1 MSGFDVKIEKGE
13 YLGKP
18 VAIVRLPGRYR
29 VLSST
34 IMGGGFAET
43 DTLFI
48 LEVKMG
54 YDNNSPE
61 DDLEEV
67 CRRYSL
73 PADCVGFMTAADVN
87 RVLTVKREEVN
98 GKRAIAIVTAGVT
111 NAVYAGERLPQEVID
126 LLPKH
131 IAGTINIIAL
141 LDQPVQDCGMAGGFI
156 TITEAKSAALM
167 DMKVKGTGTTSD
179 AVAIACPM
187 GDGDKYCGPAT
198 DAGMAVARAVRDA
211 VAESIRKWNGNGS
224 GARDFVYRLD
234 ELGVGVEE
242 MWAAAYELYIP
253 DPSWDT
259 ERIRAM
265 FMRNL
270 AVLRKDINVNAMMYA
285 AINMEDMG
293 NRGEMYGL
301 DNGRFKQDPVHLVA
315 DELLGIALAQYV
327 AGTKGLFEY
336 VRYDKKKPGVLGTLG
351 PFLDDIVASLIGSI
365 MSRIYTELLE
375 GEDKLGA

>member
-1 MSGFDVKIEKGE
+1 MSEFDVKIEKGE

-18 VAIVRLPGRYR
+18 VVIVRLPGRYR

-54 YDNNSPE
+54 YDNNRPE
-61 DDLEEV
+61 EDLEEV

-73 PADCVGFMTAADVN
+73 PDDCVGFMTAADVN
-87 RVLTVKREEVN
+87 RVLTIKRDEVN
-98 GKRAIAIVTAGVT
+98 GKKVIAVITAGVT

-131 IAGTINIIAL
+131 VAGTINIIAVV
-141 LDQPVQDCGMAGGFI
+141 DQPIQDCGMAGGFI

-179 AVAIACPM
+179 AVAIACPL

-198 DAGMAVARAVRDA
+198 DVGIAVARAVREG
-211 VAESIRKWNGNGS
+211 VAESIRKWNGNTFR
-224 GARDFVYRLD
+224 AKDFGYRLD
-234 ELGVGVEE
+234 ELGVGAEE
-242 MWAAAYELYIP
+242 MWAAASELYIP
-253 DPSWDT
+253 DPSWDI
-259 ERIRAM
+259 ERIKTM
-265 FMRNL
+265 FMRHL
-270 AVLRKDINVNAMMYA
+270 AVLRKDINVNAMIFA
-285 AINMEDMG
+285 AINMEEMG
-293 NRGEMYGL
+293 NRNEMFGL
-301 DNGRFKQDPVHLVA
+301 DDGRFHEDPVHLVA
-315 DELLGIALAQYV
+315 DELLGIALAEYI

-375 GEDKLGA
+375 GEDKLGS

>member
-1 MSGFDVKIEKGE
+1 MTDFDVRIEMGE

-43 DTLFI
+43 DTIFI

-54 YDNNSPE
+54 YDNCRPE

-67 CRRYSL
+67 RRRYSL
-73 PADCVGFMTAADVN
+73 PEDCVGFMTAADVN
-87 RVLTVKREEVN
+87 RVLTVKRDVLN
-98 GKRAIAIVTAGVT
+98 GKKAIVVATAGVT
-111 NAVYAGERLPQEVID
+111 NAVYAGERLPQEIID

-131 IAGTINIIAL
+131 VAGTINIIAV
-141 LDQPVQDCGMAGGFI
+141 LDRPVQDCGLAGGII
-156 TITEAKSAALM
+156 TMTEAKSAALM

-179 AVAIACPM
+179 AVAIACPV

-198 DAGMAVARAVRDA
+198 DAGMVMARTVREAVAD
-211 VAESIRKWNGNGS
+211 SIRKWNGNGR
-224 GARDFVYRLD
+224 GARDFGYRLD
-234 ELGVGVEE
+234 ELGIGPEE
-242 MWAAAYELYIP
+242 MWEAAHALYIP
-253 DPSWDT
+253 DPTWET
-259 ERIRAM
+259 ERIKAM
-265 FMRNL
+265 FMRHL
-270 AVLRKDINVNAMMYA
+270 TVLRKDINVNAMMYA
-285 AINMEDMG
+285 AINMEEMG
-293 NRGEMYGL
+293 NRNEMYGL
-301 DNGRFKQDPVHLVA
+301 DDGRFLQDPVHLVA
-315 DELLGIALAQYV
+315 DELLGIALAEYV

-336 VRYDKKKPGVLGTLG
+336 VRYDKKKPGILGTLG

-375 GEDKLGA
+375 GEDKLGS

>member
-1 MSGFDVKIEKGE
+1 MSEFDVKIEKGE

-54 YDNNSPE
+54 YDNCRPE

-67 CRRYSL
+67 RRRYSL
-73 PADCVGFMTAADVN
+73 PEDCVGFMTAAHVDKVF
-87 RVLTVKREEVN
+87 TIKREEFN
-98 GKRAIAIVTAGVT
+98 GKKTIAVVTAGVT
-111 NAVYAGERLPQEVID
+111 NAVYAGERLPQEIID

-131 IAGTINIIAL
+131 VAGTINIIVIV
-141 LDQPVQDCGMAGGFI
+141 DQPIQDCGLAGGFI
-156 TITEAKSAALM
+156 TVTEAKSAALR

-179 AVAIACPM
+179 AVAIACPI
-187 GDGDKYCGPAT
+187 GQGDKYCGPAT
-198 DAGMAVARAVRDA
+198 DVGIAVARAVREG
-211 VAESIRKWNGNGS
+211 VAESIRKWNGNNGK
-224 GARDFVYRLD
+224 AKDFGYRLD
-234 ELGVGVEE
+234 ELGIGPEE

-253 DPSWDT
+253 DPTWDL
-259 ERIRAM
+259 ERIKAM
-265 FMRNL
+265 FMRHL
-270 AVLRKDINVNAMMYA
+270 VVLRKDINVNAMIYA
-285 AINMEDMG
+285 AINMEEMG
-293 NRGEMYGL
+293 NRDEMFGL
-301 DNGRFKQDPVHLVA
+301 DQGRFLQDPVHLVA
-315 DELLGIALAQYV
+315 DELLGIALAEYV

-336 VRYDKKKPGVLGTLG
+336 VRYDKKKPGILGTLG

-375 GEDKLGA
+375 GEDKLGS